1 MEQFTIKNLTVRI
14 AENINYVWVLLGGQ
28 ISREEFADSLG
39 DADFHT
45 LLQQYD
51 VKNVLV
57 DCSGMWSFGIPEM
70 SDYLDTEFTAAMRG
84 IGVEKISVVLSEDVL
99 SMLSFVFQ
107 GIENNHNNSSP
118 KIRFFESSQFH
129 ESFESVSWFE

>member
-1 MEQFTIKNLTVRI
+1 MEQITIKNLTVRI

-28 ISREEFADSLG
+28 ISREEFADSLS
-39 DADFHT
+39 DTEFHT
-45 LLQQYD
+45 LLQQNN

-70 SDYLDTEFTAAMRG
+70 SDYLDTEFTAAMRE
-84 IGVEKISVVLSEDVL
+84 IGVEKISIVLNEEVL

-107 GIENNHNNSSP
+107 GMENNHRDGSP
-118 KIRFFESSQFH
+118 EIRFFNSSQFH